1 MPSKSRK
8 TSLLFLVNDP
18 TYFVTHRICLA
29 KAAVDLGYEVHVA
42 VPFTEQN
49 ITNRNDLELIQQTG
63 AKLHDWKM
71 HRADTA
77 IFGELRT
84 LRRAWQ
90 VIKRVNPDIMHSVTI
105 KPVLYGGGIA
115 RIRRQHVVFAISGLG
130 HTFIAQGI
138 RAKLNRFLIFHGY
151 RYALFNK
158 SSRTIF
164 QNEDDRALFYN
175 LNLVPESQTVLIPGC
190 GVDIDKFH
198 PPQSPPDGLTIIILP
213 ARLQREKGVH
223 EFVAAADILAKRGVK
238 ARMALVGYADF
249 DRPGGIDRAQ
259 LEQWCSHEMV
269 EWWGHSTD
277 MPATF
282 RKAHIACLPSYREG
296 FPKVLVEAAACGLP
310 VVTTDVP
317 GCRDAVRAEETA
329 LIVPVQDAPALA
341 DALEKL
347 IANAELRHTMGQA
360 GRKLVETHY
369 SEAQF
374 VARSLALYK
383 EVAP

>member
-1 MPSKSRK
+1 MPTQPR
-8 TSLLFLVNDP
+8 LLFLVNDAH
-18 TYFVTHRICLA
+18 YFVTHRAPLA
-29 KAAVDLGYEVHVA
+29 KAAVEAGYDVHVA
-42 VPFTEQN
+42 VPFTIDTVEN
-49 ITNRNDLELIQQTG
+49 KPALEVIRQTG
-63 AKLHDWKM
+63 AQMHNWDM
-71 HRADTA
+71 HRSDTA
-77 IFGELRT
+77 LLGEI
-84 LRRAWQ
+84 RALYGAWRL
-90 VIKRVNPDIMHSVTI
+90 IAEIAPDLLHCVTI

-115 RIRRQHVVFAISGLG
+115 RLRRRPAIFAISGLG
-130 HTFIAQGI
+130 HIFIAEGI
-138 RAKLNRFLIFHGY
+138 KARLIRLVISLGY
-151 RYALFNK
+151 RLALGNRL
-158 SSRTIF
+158 SRTIF
-164 QNEDDRALFYN
+164 QNEDDRTLFYK
-175 LNLVPESQTVLIPGC
+175 LNLVPDDQTVLIPGC

-198 PPQSPPDGLTIIILP
+198 PAPSPPEGVTTIILP

-223 EFVAAADILAKRGVK
+223 EFVAAAEILAKRGIK

-310 VVTTDVP
+310 IVTTDVP
-317 GCRDAVRAEETA
+317 GCRDSVRAGETA
-329 LIVPVQDAPALA
+329 LLVPVRDAQALA
-341 DALEKL
+341 DALEEL
-347 IANAELRHTMGQA
+347 IADAKQRQTMGKA

-374 VARSLALYK
+374 IARSLALYE

>member
-1 MPSKSRK
+1 MPTQPR
-8 TSLLFLVNDP
+8 LLFLVNDAH
-18 TYFVTHRICLA
+18 YFVTHRAPLA
-29 KAAVDLGYEVHVA
+29 KAAVEAGYDVHVA
-42 VPFTEQN
+42 VPFTIDTVEN
-49 ITNRNDLELIQQTG
+49 KPALEVIGQTG
-63 AKLHDWKM
+63 AQMHNWDM
-71 HRADTA
+71 HRSDTA
-77 IFGELRT
+77 LLGEI
-84 LRRAWQ
+84 RALYGAWRL
-90 VIKRVNPDIMHSVTI
+90 IAEIAPDLLHCVTI

-115 RIRRQHVVFAISGLG
+115 RLRRRPAIFAISGLG
-130 HTFIAQGI
+130 HIFIAEGI
-138 RAKLNRFLIFHGY
+138 KARLIRLVISLGY
-151 RYALFNK
+151 RLALGNRL
-158 SSRTIF
+158 SRTIF
-164 QNEDDRALFYN
+164 QNEDDRTLFYK
-175 LNLVPESQTVLIPGC
+175 LNLVPDDQTVLIPGC

-198 PPQSPPDGLTIIILP
+198 PAPSPPEGVTTIILP

-223 EFVAAADILAKRGVK
+223 EFVAAAEILAKRGIK

-310 VVTTDVP
+310 IVTTDVP
-317 GCRDAVRAEETA
+317 GCRDSVRAGETA
-329 LIVPVQDAPALA
+329 LLVPVRDAQALA
-341 DALEKL
+341 DALEEL
-347 IANAELRHTMGQA
+347 IADAEQRQTMGKA

-374 VARSLALYK
+374 IARSLALYE